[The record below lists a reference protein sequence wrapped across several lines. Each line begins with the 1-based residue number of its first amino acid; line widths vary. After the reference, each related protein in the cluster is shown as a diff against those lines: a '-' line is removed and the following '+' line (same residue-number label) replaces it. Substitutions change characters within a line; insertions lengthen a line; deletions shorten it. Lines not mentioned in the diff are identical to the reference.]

1 VCMAVRPVTGKQK
14 HRWMDEELL
23 VTPEARDRL
32 NTSDILYHLG
42 GYSDDG
48 DTWETQEYQF
58 SEQLDHFWDRL
69 VGPDENLRRR
79 IFETVGSLD
88 NWRQITLT
96 PDGRMVIQLKSGK
109 KRKLHPPR

>member
-1 VCMAVRPVTGKQK
+1 MT
-14 HRWMDEELL
+14 
-23 VTPEARDRL
+23 T
-32 NTSDILYHLG
+32 NDIFYHLG

-58 SEQLDHFWDRL
+58 SEQLDCFWDRL

-79 IFETVGSLD
+79 VFESLGGFN

-96 PDGRMVIQLKSGK
+96 PNGQMVIQFKNGRQRELQ
-109 KRKLHPPR
+109 PPG